1 MFSLNRSSFS
11 RGARRR
17 GGAWLAVLAL
27 GISSQACSANIQ
39 GQKVMEVERVAII
52 EYQATVEDPVNKA
65 PWTAIK
71 DAVESSAEQAGNEA
85 YALFAQGLN
94 QEFSMDVMTREAL
107 IAHPAYREVF
117 DKYQGKGLAGFAAAM
132 DSNNIDYRPGGI
144 IKGYSRSQLKEE
156 ERQALMTALGVDAL
170 VTCYMQIRE
179 AGSVGIGPYKATK
192 YRATAQFHMFDKSG
206 EIWAEPGATGDSGES
221 VHRLSLPMGQQEM
234 GEEDAEKTSF
244 LGALASA
251 QERMF
256 QRFYEVTGLSRGAPK
271 TPAETPEAATGEATE
286 EAPGYEEPS
295 DGEAPAEAT
304 EAPGGDEGDEGGALA
319 VRLAWHVP
327 R

>member
-1 MFSLNRSSFS
+1 MFMLNRRRVS
-11 RGARRR
+11 REPRRR

-27 GISSQACSANIQ
+27 GVASQACSANIQ
-39 GQKVMEVERVAII
+39 GQKVMDVERVAII
-52 EYQATVEDPVNKA
+52 EYQATVEAPTNKT
-65 PWTAIK
+65 PWAAIK
-71 DAVESSAEQAGNEA
+71 GAVENSAEQAGNEA

-144 IKGYSRSQLKEE
+144 IKGYSRSQLKDE
-156 ERQALMTALGVDAL
+156 ERLALMTALGVDAL
-170 VTCYMQIRE
+170 VTCYMQIKE

-206 EIWAEPGATGDSGES
+206 EIWSEPGATGDSGES
-221 VHRLSLPMGQQEM
+221 VHRLSLPVGQQEM
-234 GEEDAEKTSF
+234 GEEDAEKKSF
-244 LGALASA
+244 LQALASA

-256 QRFYEVTGLSRGAPK
+256 QRFYEVTGLSRGAPSS
-271 TPAETPEAATGEATE
+271 PAAPPEEATGEATE

-295 DGEAPAEAT
+295 DGEAPAE
-304 EAPGGDEGDEGGALA
+304 GGEEPAGEDSGGVELA